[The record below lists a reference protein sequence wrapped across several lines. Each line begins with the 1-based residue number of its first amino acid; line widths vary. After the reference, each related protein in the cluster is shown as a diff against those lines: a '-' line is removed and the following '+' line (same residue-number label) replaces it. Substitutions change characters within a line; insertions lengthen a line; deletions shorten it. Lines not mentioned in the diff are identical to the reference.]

1 MKLHFSLLIVH
12 QINEHALWWCINANL
27 WCDTAPTA
35 HRHSGKEL
43 SATGVSNYC
52 RMHAIVIPIP
62 CSSSRQEECSTR
74 RSPTAM
80 PSETIPHRSDGSD
93 ASGLKGR
100 MLLELRCCQRART
113 FVGRPSGYRVFCRAV
128 PMQRIKILP
137 MDHAMNGTEI
147 LL

>member
-27 WCDTAPTA
+27 SCGAAATA
-35 HRHSGKEL
+35 HRHTGKEL
-43 SATGVSNYC
+43 PAAGVSNHC
-52 RMHAIVIPIP
+52 RMHAIIIPIP
-62 CSSSRQEECSTR
+62 CSSSRQEGCLTR
-74 RSPTAM
+74 RSTTSM
-80 PSETIPHRSDGSD
+80 PFETIPQRSDGSD
-93 ASGLKGR
+93 AFGLKGR
-100 MLLELRCCQRART
+100 VLLELRCCQRARA
-113 FVGRPSGYRVFCRAV
+113 FVGQPSGYRVFCRAV